1 MDRRSRNISLPPA
14 RGAAR
19 LICCLALALLPLS
32 AMSQIPRYIDLVDND
47 VWIPVEAL
55 HLEHESAIS
64 LLTARSALAA
74 VNDGLSS
81 AASAAGIRYDS
92 IRIDLDRYTRM
103 FDFIDELY
111 NTLHLAFRSANTFS
125 DIEYYASRYA
135 DVIRSFIDELDSHGR
150 LLAED
155 MCLFDYA
162 ASAIGG
168 LRSDCEQLYSTLEEL
183 AGLYILPLR
192 DGHPV
197 ANCSTSTLTYILSE
211 IDRFLTRI
219 SERLERLY
227 GLSYRYM
234 LMRQGYWP
242 VSVITQTKRAIVSS
256 ALSRWMEKGREAGG
270 GDSPAMP

>member
-14 RGAAR
+14 RGAVR

-103 FDFIDELY
+103 FDIIDKLY

-168 LRSDCEQLYSTLEEL
+168 LRSDCEQLYSTFEGLASYMLPVPGLEQ
-183 AGLYILPLR
+183 P
-192 DGHPV
+192 
-197 ANCSTSTLTYILSE
+197 ANCSASTLTYLLSE

-219 SERLERLY
+219 SGRLERLY
-227 GLSYRYM
+227 DLSYRYM

-242 VSVITQTKRAIVSS
+242 VSVITQTKGAIVSS